1 MPERDN
7 KPELIDN
14 NEKYRVYSKTG
25 ILSVLRLMLWNNSLA
40 TCHFGRGDN
49 FVLTTVLDVDAE
61 RSEIVLDYGAD
72 ETLNQQALKAG
83 KLNVMAFLDQV
94 KIQFVCHGIQKIE
107 FEGHNAFL
115 TRIPETL
122 LRMQKREYYRIVT
135 PTIAAVRCAIP
146 LPGGNAPAATVDVIL
161 QNISCGGMAV
171 IDPTSGV
178 NFKEG
183 AIYRN
188 CLLALPGVGTARV
201 NIRIQHV
208 SEFSP
213 GNGLKCQRAR
223 CEYIDADENTLS
235 MIQRYITRLE
245 LEQKRKQ

>member
-1 MPERDN
+1 MPEWDN
-7 KPELIDN
+7 KPEIIDS
-14 NEKYRVYSKTG
+14 NEKYRIYSKTG
-25 ILSVLRLMLWNNSLA
+25 ILSVLRLMLWNNCLA
-40 TCHFGRGDN
+40 TCHFGHGDS
-49 FVLTTVLDVDAE
+49 FILTTVLDVDAE
-61 RSEIVLDYGAD
+61 RSEMVLDYGAD
-72 ETLNQQALKAG
+72 ETFNQQALKAG
-83 KLNVMAFLDQV
+83 KLNVIAFLDQV
-94 KIQFVCHGIQKIE
+94 KIRFACHGIKKIE

-122 LRMQKREYYRIVT
+122 LRMQKREYYRVVT
-135 PTIAAVRCAIP
+135 PTIAAVKCAIP
-146 LPGGNAPAATVDVIL
+146 LPEGNMPATTVDVIL

-171 IDPTSGV
+171 IDPASNV
-178 NFKEG
+178 NFEEG

-208 SEFSP
+208 SEFSS
-213 GNGLKCQRAR
+213 GNGLKCPHAR
-223 CEYIDADENTLS
+223 CEYIDTDENMLS